1 MEGLSDDEMRSR
13 MRQRLLETGR
23 YADRFR
29 EVDEAIAYARQT
41 YNLSP
46 SHGHGKW
53 YELRYERSQASYTGE
68 TRAATI
74 SKEAFLSIA
83 ELGKGI
89 TRQDFLEVSNP
100 KPHGDRRDGILFL
113 ATLFAPD
120 DILLVGEKFSKDLR
134 TRDQWI
140 SLLEHTEGTYPFF
153 IINPLSGS
161 MHMDSSGRMSNRCD
175 TAVKKFKYV
184 LVEFDGDDNDPT
196 FSLDNQLAFFSKIDL
211 PIVAI
216 TYSGNKSIHGIL
228 SLGESIRSLGDWQ
241 REVKN
246 ILFGKILRPIGAD
259 FSNSNPSRMSRFPGH
274 TRDNGKLQELL
285 YLNADHRKGPI
296 F

>member
-1 MEGLSDDEMRSR
+1 
-13 MRQRLLETGR
+13 
-23 YADRFR
+23 
-29 EVDEAIAYARQT
+29 VDEAIACARRT
-41 YNLSP
+41 CNLSP
-46 SHGHGKW
+46 SYRHSKRYGQP
-53 YELRYERSQASYTGE
+53 YERSQVSCPGE
-68 TRAATI
+68 TREVTI
-74 SKEAFLSIA
+74 SKEAFLTIA

-89 TRQDFLEVSNP
+89 TRQDLRETSNP

-120 DILLVGEKFSKDLR
+120 DILLLGEKFSKDLR

-140 SLLEHTEGTYPFF
+140 SLLEHTKTTYPFF

-175 TAVKKFKYV
+175 TAVKKFKYA

-211 PIVAI
+211 PIVAL
-216 TYSGNKSIHGIL
+216 TYSGNKSIHGIV
-228 SLGESIRSLGDWQ
+228 SLGESIRSFDDWQ
-241 REVKN
+241 REVKDN
-246 ILFGKILRPIGAD
+246 LFGKILRPIGAD
-259 FSNSNPSRMSRFPGH
+259 FSNSNPSRMSRLPGH

-285 YLNADHRKGPI
+285 YLNTAHRSGPI
-296 F
+296 L